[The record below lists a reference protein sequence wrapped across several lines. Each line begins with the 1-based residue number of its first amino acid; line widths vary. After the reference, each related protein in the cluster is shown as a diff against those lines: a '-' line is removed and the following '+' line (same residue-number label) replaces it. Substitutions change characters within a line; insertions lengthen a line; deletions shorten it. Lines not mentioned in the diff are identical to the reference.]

1 MLTIWIT
8 WLLNFAFDF
17 LNQRAQD
24 LSDLLLKSPT
34 EIADGRVWETV
45 ETIYNSL
52 FSTGAS
58 ILLICLY
65 IGILKKCRTWV
76 EVRHVAIWLPVWIE
90 YLVFSALLSNGL
102 AVVLWIIEAGQGLLR
117 KIVTSVSPDL
127 MEAELDPGT
136 WNSINNLSTSEA
148 LVVLLISLIG
158 ALVIIVLSFMMIL
171 PVFKRFFKLSLLS
184 SVAPITLPLL
194 STEAS
199 RPMGISYLKALSA
212 TVLEAVVIVIAIAL
226 YNAWHGSIEIVFDVG
241 NNDAFSNIMSF
252 LAGEIYMFLILN
264 TFIKSA
270 ENTVREIIK

>member
-90 YLVFSALLSNGL
+90 YLVFSALLANGL

-117 KIVTSVSPDL
+117 QILTSVSPDL

-226 YNAWHGSIEIVFDVG
+226 YNAWHGSIEMVFDAG
-241 NNDAFSNIMSF
+241 SDAFSNIMSF